1 VFGFGSDRYTV
12 ASIQRPASSEICDK
26 KKMKKCIQLTLD
38 EEEIIELIRVLLDED
53 VEGALSFLRMHFKG
67 KTRDLLEGG

>member
-1 VFGFGSDRYTV
+1 
-12 ASIQRPASSEICDK
+12 
-26 KKMKKCIQLTLD
+26 MKKCIQLTLD